1 MNNEN
6 FYDVLG
12 LDETATQ
19 EEIKKKY
26 RKLAKENHP
35 DAGGNEESFKKIST
49 AYDILGDDQKRKQ
62 YDNQRKNPFGGSF
75 NMNEMFNNVFNQ
87 RTKTQQR
94 PTHTSNITINIG
106 TLNSFNGGKHT
117 LTYKRQVVCDPCNGS
132 GGDKKTC
139 QTCGGSGNVVK
150 QVGSGMFVQLIQMAC
165 DGCHGT
171 GSFLINPCFMC
182 SGAGSKPE
190 MKILDISLPHG
201 IDNGQFLR
209 LQGMGDFRNGIY
221 GDLVVR
227 IDLKPQNGFNK
238 VDNHLIYDAYFNLE
252 DLKMGNITIPHPEGT
267 LNIKLPKHIDTSKP
281 LRVKSKGFKLDTV
294 GDLIV
299 NQFVKFDRD

>member
-1 MNNEN
+1 MNIDNYYET
-6 FYDVLG
+6 LG
-12 LDETATQ
+12 VEETATQ

-35 DAGGNEESFKKIST
+35 DTGGNEELFKKISL
-49 AYDILGDDQKRKQ
+49 AYETLSDSQKRQQ
-62 YDNQRKNPFGGSF
+62 YDVKRKNPFGGSF

-87 RTKTQQR
+87 RQAQQQR
-94 PTHTSNITINIG
+94 PTHTSNITVNIG

-117 LTYKRQVVCDPCNGS
+117 LSYKRQVICEPCGGS

-139 QTCGGSGNVVK
+139 QTCSGSGNVVK

-165 DGCHGT
+165 DSCRGT
-171 GSFLINPCFMC
+171 GSFLIDPCFMC
-182 SGAGSKPE
+182 SGVGSKPE

-209 LQGMGDFRNGIY
+209 LQGMGDFRNGTY
-221 GDLVVR
+221 GDLIVR
-227 IDLKPQNGFNK
+227 IDLKPQDGFNK
-238 VDNHLIYDAYFNLE
+238 VDNHLVYDAFLNIE
-252 DLKMGNITIPHPEGT
+252 DLKIGNITIPHPDGT

>member
-12 LDETATQ
+12 LEETATQ

-35 DAGGNEESFKKIST
+35 DAGGNEDLFKKISS
-49 AYDILGDDQKRKQ
+49 AYDILGDEQKRQQ
-62 YDNQRKNPFGGSF
+62 YDNQRKNPFGGGF
-75 NMNEMFNNVFNQ
+75 NMNDMFNSFFNQ
-87 RTKTQQR
+87 RTTKQQR
-94 PTHTSNITINIG
+94 QTHTSNITVNIG

-117 LTYKRQVVCDPCNGS
+117 LSYKRQTMCQPCNGS
-132 GGDKKTC
+132 GGDKKPC
-139 QTCGGSGNVVK
+139 QTCGGSGSVVK
-150 QVGSGMFVQLIQMAC
+150 QVGSGMFVQLIQMGC
-165 DGCHGT
+165 DSCHGT
-171 GSFLINPCFMC
+171 GSILINPCFMC
-182 SGAGSKPE
+182 AGVGSKPE
-190 MKILDISLPHG
+190 MKVLDISLPHG

-209 LQGMGDFRNGIY
+209 LQGMGDYKHGIY

-227 IDLKPQNGFNK
+227 IDLKPQDGFNK
-238 VDNHLIYDAYFNLE
+238 VDNHLVYDAYLNLE
-252 DLKMGNITIPHPEGT
+252 DLKVGNITIPHPEGT
-267 LNIKLPKHIDTSKP
+267 LNIKLPKHFDTSKP

-299 NQFVKFDRD
+299 NQFVKFERD